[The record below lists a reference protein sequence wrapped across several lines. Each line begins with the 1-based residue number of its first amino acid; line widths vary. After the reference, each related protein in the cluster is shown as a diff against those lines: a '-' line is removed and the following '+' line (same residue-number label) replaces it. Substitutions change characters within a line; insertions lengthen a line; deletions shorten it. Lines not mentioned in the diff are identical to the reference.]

1 MNVMV
6 ESILLIQSI
15 VMHRRVLF
23 ARAVWASEENTRS
36 QVLISRRRSATKLD
50 VLTRSP
56 FSHTSSSLNYLSKS
70 IFQTLL
76 QAAVRFLFLP
86 FLRCSRRHPLLF
98 LVSPSVFLLLITLSG
113 RHTSDRARLS
123 LIHCHPIFFHD
134 AYVAHSFFRCSWW
147 ESSQHTH
154 TSILSFLCFIVN

>member
-6 ESILLIQSI
+6 ESILLIQI
-15 VMHRRVLF
+15 VVMHRWVPFLELYEHRRKTLEVKFWSPEGVRQRNSTFWRVLLF
-23 ARAVWASEENTRS
+23 LTHP
-36 QVLISRRRSATKLD
+36 RRSIIYQNQ
-50 VLTRSP
+50 
-56 FSHTSSSLNYLSKS
+56 FSKRFFKRLFAFFSSL
-70 IFQTLL
+70 
-76 QAAVRFLFLP
+76 

-98 LVSPSVFLLLITLSG
+98 LVAPSVFLLLITLSG

-154 TSILSFLCFIVN
+154 THPYSLFFAS